1 MPRMTY
7 IKSIFG
13 ETISVQEG
21 TIRTRAAF
29 EQWWGWTGKGHRHR
43 PGLKDQYCRGIQDLE
58 WIIDYIGH
66 MIDAGF
72 THTFFDGTTEKV
84 IDDYNEESF
93 YEDLENL
100 RDSLNGTLNEAAKRR
115 PLKRRIELLQQVID
129 LNSTPEDRANAQGRI
144 DRAEATTR

>member
-29 EQWWGWTGKGHRHR
+29 EQWWLDWQGPPAPAWAEGPVLPRDPGSGVDHRLH
-43 PGLKDQYCRGIQDLE
+43 P
-58 WIIDYIGH
+58 H
-66 MIDAGF
+66 MIDAGIHPHVLS
-72 THTFFDGTTEKV
+72 TARPRS

-100 RDSLNGTLNEAAKRR
+100 RDSLNGTLNEAA
-115 PLKRRIELLQQVID
+115 
-129 LNSTPEDRANAQGRI
+129 NAAR
-144 DRAEATTR
+144 